1 MGIVVTIREAEERIG
16 ELLQRV
22 RDGEHV
28 VVTEDGK
35 PIASLVPPS
44 VDASEQQTEPVPRD
58 IFARSRAFFAARGI
72 HGPVFHV
79 SPDFDEPLSDDFWEG
94 KADR

>member
-1 MGIVVTIREAEERIG
+1 MGLVVTVREAEERIA

-35 PIASLVPPS
+35 PIVSFVPSS
-44 VDASEQQTEPVPRD
+44 VDAPQLQTAKVPGD

-72 HGPVFHV
+72 DSTVIHV

-94 KADR
+94 KAEW